1 MKNWH
6 PASWSKQA
14 RQFSDKIYDRVVNA
28 YEENRKMEFYDSD
41 WEYHQVDDPEL
52 WGVHV
57 FNFSYRHPR
66 IVNRAAKRFG
76 KKIRKYKKTK

>member
-6 PASWSKQA
+6 PESWSTQA
-14 RQFSDKIYDRVVNA
+14 RKFSDRIYEQAIEA
-28 YEENRKMEFYDSD
+28 YKANELMEFYNENG
-41 WEYHQVDDPEL
+41 EYCEVDPEL